1 MVSDSFTETDRY
13 GAGVEKTGVRE
24 KPLFGMPCNGCG
36 LCCQME
42 ICAIGMMAFPKATA
56 PCPALRFAGSNFRCA
71 IVEAEASTGAE
82 PLIAAAL
89 GIGRG
94 CCSDDPTLTTGGTDE
109 R

>member
-42 ICAIGMMAFPKATA
+42 ICAIGAAAFPKATA

-71 IVEAEASTGAE
+71 IVEAEAAAGME
-82 PLIAAAL
+82 PVIADAL

-94 CCSDDPTLTTGGTDE
+94 CCSDDPEPSHG